1 MRSLNIRNY
10 LNRQQ
15 SFYLF
20 LMIAAYLITLVFG
33 SYYYILGI
41 KELYLP
47 TFAAFFLFVILG
59 IVSFFSNNLVLL
71 FRLSILTGTLA
82 FINQVWFSGGI
93 LSPGIAEFI
102 IPPLLAFFYR
112 PVSDRFI
119 FMGVC
124 FLILIA
130 FLPLT
135 LLEYTELLLPPS
147 SHATHA
153 MMCGILVFIVVSIFT
168 VLFRAAI
175 VDKNKKLG
183 SSMTQLRDTTQKLI
197 HSEKM
202 ASLGMLSAGVAHEI
216 NNPLNF
222 IQGGIEILERDLKRI
237 RRNDE
242 NYLAS
247 FEVIK
252 EGLSRAS
259 VIVNSLSHFSRQTD
273 AMNEPCDL
281 HAILDNSVIML
292 QHKLKYKG
300 NLLKIYDDEPAI
312 IQGNEGRLHQ
322 AFLNFISNAEEAIDE
337 EGTIE
342 LHTEV
347 NEDEVK
353 VEIKDT
359 GVGIRPEYLDKIS
372 DPFFTT
378 KPVGEGTGLGLAISY
393 RIIQDYGGRIR
404 VQSQPGKGTC
414 FTIKFRRI

>member
-1 MRSLNIRNY
+1 MS
-10 LNRQQ
+10 
-15 SFYLF
+15 
-20 LMIAAYLITLVFG
+20 TLGFG
-33 SYYYILGI
+33 SYYYFLDI
-41 KELYLP
+41 KEIYIP
-47 TFAAFFLFVILG
+47 TFSAFTLFVIFG
-59 IVSFFSNNLVLL
+59 ITSFFTRNLVLL
-71 FRLSILTGTLA
+71 FRMSIITASLA
-82 FINQVWFSGGI
+82 FYNQVWYTGGI
-93 LSPGIAEFI
+93 VSPAVFEFI

-119 FMGVC
+119 FMGIC
-124 FLILIA
+124 FLLMIS

-135 LLEYTELLLPPS
+135 HLGYIESLLPPS
-147 SHATHA
+147 ASTVHGVLCA
-153 MMCGILVFIVVSIFT
+153 IFVFVIVSIFT

-175 VDKNKKLG
+175 VNKNKQLG
-183 SSMTQLRDTTQKLI
+183 NSMIQLRDTTQKLI

-222 IQGGIEILERDLKRI
+222 IRGGIEILERDLKQTKEDNEI
-237 RRNDE
+237 VD
-242 NYLAS
+242 AS

-252 EGLSRAS
+252 EGLTRAS

-273 AMNEPCDL
+273 DMNETCDL

-300 NLLKIYDDEPAI
+300 TLIKTYDDQPAI
-312 IQGNEGRLHQ
+312 ITGNEGRLHQ

-337 EGTIE
+337 GGTIE

-347 NEDEVK
+347 SDDGVDIL
-353 VEIKDT
+353 IKDS
-359 GVGIRPEYLDKIS
+359 GVGIQGEFLDKIS

-393 RIIQDYGGRIR
+393 RIIQDHEGRIH
-404 VQSQPGKGTC
+404 VHSKPGKGTC
-414 FTIKFRRI
+414 FTINFTKS